1 MKYQEFLMHVEEAK
15 NCETAV
21 EARLEYGFPPDCEW
35 TGDGLAEAFDIIFA
49 VSREN
54 VAELVKISKL
64 KQSVFARKFNI
75 PLRSMQRWTA
85 ATRVAPVYVIQ
96 LIGYVMLI
104 DCEKAKEQE
113 V

>member
-49 VSREN
+49 VSRED
-54 VAELVKISKL
+54 VAELVRISKL

-85 ATRVAPVYVIQ
+85 ATRVAPTYVIQ
-96 LIGYVMLI
+96 LMGYAMLA
-104 DCEKAKEQE
+104 DCDKAEFIQI
-113 V
+113 

>member
-1 MKYQEFLMHVEEAK
+1 MNYKEYLILVEETK
-15 NCETAV
+15 NYETPV

-49 VSREN
+49 VSRED
-54 VAELVKISKL
+54 VAELVRISKL

-85 ATRVAPVYVIQ
+85 ATRVAPTYVIQ
-96 LIGYVMLI
+96 LMGYAMLA
-104 DCEKAKEQE
+104 DCDKAEFIQI
-113 V
+113 